1 MQAPEHIPCY
11 GLKNYEV
18 KRISKVKK
26 KTKTNY
32 DKNIL
37 NLIPNTKYE
46 KPTKYTRQ
54 KFQQIFIL
62 ITYGNMNNV
71 MVQNHV
77 LNWC

>member
-1 MQAPEHIPCY
+1 M
-11 GLKNYEV
+11 G
-18 KRISKVKK
+18 SKIMKSKGFQRLKK